1 MSVSWI
7 VDCLSTSALCILIIG
22 VAIPRVQLLAY
33 RKNLL
38 DKPAKRKVHKAPTP
52 RLGGTT
58 FLPALMLS
66 FTIVVA
72 VNIVT
77 RQGELLAEVASES
90 LPLASVFCALILSYI
105 LGVVDDI
112 RGVGYHLKFIAQSI
126 SVLIIIFSGVEL
138 SGLRTLLLLA
148 SWPQWTVVP
157 LTALAMV
164 FIINAINLI
173 DGIDGLASGLCILSF
188 VCYGIAFV
196 FCSQNIYALLSFAFV
211 GVLIPFFYYNV
222 FGTQR
227 KRKIFMGDTG
237 SLTLGMMLCFLNIKL
252 TQMPQDSLPHI
263 NKYLLAALPLM
274 IPCFDVMRVFAYRL
288 LHGNNPFLPD
298 NNHIHHL
305 LIRTGLSERTTM
317 ITLILSS
324 ALLTLTNVM
333 LCNDLGVML
342 LLAAD
347 ITLWIVVN
355 IIIDLLLKRKEKR
368 TNNSLI
374 EKQ

>member
-1 MSVSWI
+1 M
-7 VDCLSTSALCILIIG
+7 
-22 VAIPRVQLLAY
+22 
-33 RKNLL
+33 
-38 DKPAKRKVHKAPTP
+38 
-52 RLGGTT
+52 RLM
-58 FLPALMLS
+58 ALMMNTMAS
-66 FTIVVA
+66 A
-72 VNIVT
+72 VRGT

-112 RGVGYHLKFIAQSI
+112 RGVGYHVKFIAQSI

-173 DGIDGLASGLCILSF
+173 DGIDGLASGLCIVSF

-227 KRKIFMGDTG
+227 KRKIF
-237 SLTLGMMLCFLNIKL
+237 
-252 TQMPQDSLPHI
+252 
-263 NKYLLAALPLM
+263 NKWYEP
-274 IPCFDVMRVFAYRL
+274 
-288 LHGNNPFLPD
+288 
-298 NNHIHHL
+298 
-305 LIRTGLSERTTM
+305 
-317 ITLILSS
+317 
-324 ALLTLTNVM
+324 
-333 LCNDLGVML
+333 
-342 LLAAD
+342 
-347 ITLWIVVN
+347 
-355 IIIDLLLKRKEKR
+355 DLLNRKGGWETGQR
-368 TNNSLI
+368 LI
-374 EKQ
+374 TYK

>member
-7 VDCLSTSALCILIIG
+7 VDCLSIFALCILIIG

-33 RKNLL
+33 RKKLL
-38 DKPAKRKVHKAPTP
+38 DTPTKRKVHKAPTP

-58 FLPALMLS
+58 FLPALLLS

-77 RQGELLAEVASES
+77 RQGELLAELASES

-112 RGVGYHLKFIAQSI
+112 RGVGYHVKFIVQSI

-138 SGLRTLLLLA
+138 SGLHTLLLLA

-157 LTALAMV
+157 LTALVMV
-164 FIINAINLI
+164 LIINAINFI
-173 DGIDGLASGLCILSF
+173 DGIDGLASGLCIVSF

-196 FCSQNIYALLSFAFV
+196 FCSQNIYTLLSFAFV
-211 GVLIPFFYYNV
+211 GVLITFFYYNV

-274 IPCFDVMRVFAYRL
+274 IPCFDVVRVFAYRL

-298 NNHIHHL
+298 SNHIHHRL
-305 LIRTGLSERTTM
+305 MRTGLSVRTTM
-317 ITLILSS
+317 TTLILSS

-355 IIIDLLLKRKEKR
+355 IIIDLLLKRKEKK
-368 TNNSLI
+368 N
-374 EKQ
+374 